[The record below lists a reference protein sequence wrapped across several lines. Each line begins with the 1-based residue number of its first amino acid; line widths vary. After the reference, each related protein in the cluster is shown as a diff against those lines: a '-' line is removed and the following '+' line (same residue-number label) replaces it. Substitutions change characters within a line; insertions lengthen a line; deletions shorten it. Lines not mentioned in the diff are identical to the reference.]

1 MRRDKLTNR
10 NLDSTVWLVEFFH
23 FCLRFRHPGQFSLDR
38 RRLFCKRNRKVH
50 NALLS
55 YNDSHS
61 VANQPYF
68 KYHCMV
74 FHLLY
79 TQHYTSMCMSPLH
92 SGKRNWRRRNGNQW
106 YIHPG
111 LNKKAHRDLLY
122 KVNVLFSMLFKRLN
136 RIHSQIC
143 SSHYG
148 SW

>member
-10 NLDSTVWLVEFFH
+10 NLDSTVFDWLSSSTSACDSDILVS
-23 FCLRFRHPGQFSLDR
+23 FRWIVGD
-38 RRLFCKRNRKVH
+38 CKRNRKVH

-61 VANQPYF
+61 VTNQPYL
-68 KYHCMV
+68 KYHCMI

-111 LNKKAHRDLLY
+111 LKKKAHRDLLY
-122 KVNVLFSMLFKRLN
+122 KVKVLFSMLFKELN